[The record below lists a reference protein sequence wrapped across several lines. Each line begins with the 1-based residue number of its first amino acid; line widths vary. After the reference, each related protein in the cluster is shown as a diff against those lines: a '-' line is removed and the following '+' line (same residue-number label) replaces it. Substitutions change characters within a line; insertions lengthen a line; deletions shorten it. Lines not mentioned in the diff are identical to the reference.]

1 MSTLLFKLALLAILT
16 TTVSSSFTPSFF
28 NWINATFGEPTA
40 VSLNRADL
48 GAGGSFGG
56 GTHNGLSQT
65 SKRPILI
72 VHGITNTA
80 GTFNNQRNYFLANG
94 WSDETVYGT
103 TYGDGGVTA
112 VQNVKMDCAFVMQVR
127 NMLIVVNGFTQQ
139 KVDVIGYSLGSPIAR
154 KAIMGGNCVDNG
166 YYLGP
171 PLTYMVETYVS
182 VAGANRGSGTCVLPF
197 FNACNTN
204 NGLYCTSTYL
214 KNTNNATN
222 THYEGNKVFS
232 IYGPN
237 DDKVKWSNNC
247 GTLNSQILGS
257 NAEKNDAVGN
267 HDAILA
273 NYVNVT
279 KTLLDTGAF

>member
-1 MSTLLFKLALLAILT
+1 MATLLFKLAFLAILT
-16 TTVSSSFTPSFF
+16 STVSSSFTPSFF

-103 TYGDGGVTA
+103 TYGDGGATA

-166 YYLGP
+166 
-171 PLTYMVETYVS
+171 
-182 VAGANRGSGTCVLPF
+182 
-197 FNACNTN
+197 
-204 NGLYCTSTYL
+204 
-214 KNTNNATN
+214 
-222 THYEGNKVFS
+222 
-232 IYGPN
+232 
-237 DDKVKWSNNC
+237 
-247 GTLNSQILGS
+247 
-257 NAEKNDAVGN
+257 
-267 HDAILA
+267 
-273 NYVNVT
+273 
-279 KTLLDTGAF
+279 